1 MTVEFVGPFNR
12 WDLVVDGRKIAYL
25 EGRPHGDGQV
35 LFILDGRYGMDV
47 DVAEAERWAPFL
59 AECIAVAAGY
69 TSHPSSD
76 KDAPRPRHP
85 FPRSIA
91 LGS

>member
-1 MTVEFVGPFNR
+1 
-12 WDLVVDGRKIAYL
+12 
-25 EGRPHGDGQV
+25 
-35 LFILDGRYGMDV
+35 MDV

-76 KDAPRPRHP
+76 KDAPRRLVS
-85 FPRSIA
+85 FAGAQGGSIRDLA
-91 LGS
+91 VGPSELQTCVIGGRGFGRDGRGGTAPS